1 MGYNM
6 FRTLLQQKFYSNPT
20 RQNLEEL
27 LRCLREAEMKQLMTK
42 ADIDH
47 VREKAEE
54 YYNDRLRDL

>member
-1 MGYNM
+1 M
-6 FRTLLQQKFYSNPT
+6 FKLLLQQQFYAEPT

-27 LRCLREAEMKQLMTK
+27 LRSLREAEMKQLMTK